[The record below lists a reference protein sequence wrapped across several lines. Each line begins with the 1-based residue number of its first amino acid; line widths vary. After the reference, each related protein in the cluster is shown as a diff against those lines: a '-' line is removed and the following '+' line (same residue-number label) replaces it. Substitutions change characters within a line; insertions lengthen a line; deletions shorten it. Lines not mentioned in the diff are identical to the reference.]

1 MKATSARRLAAD
13 VVTRV
18 REREA
23 YAHETL
29 AAALNRAKLDA
40 RDVGFATR
48 LAYGT
53 VACRGTLDEA
63 LSRYLTKSSAVEPVV
78 MDRLAVSAYE
88 LLFMRSPA
96 RAAVSQGVELVRE
109 ARPRAAGL
117 ANAVLRR
124 LAEDAEKFPW
134 GDAATDNA
142 ALARSTGHPRWLV
155 ELWVAELGRDVAARV
170 LAADNE
176 PAPLFL
182 AHLPF
187 KGSLEATIAELEADG
202 VGPQPCEPTGC
213 ILAADAPAA
222 VRSAALREHR
232 VVVADGAAQLTASLT
247 ASVAETRAIDIGA
260 GRGTKSLLIAAQAM
274 RDGREVEVAAVD
286 LHEFK
291 LAELTKTAE
300 ALGVTGI
307 TTVAVDATNADA
319 PALRDLRGADVILVD
334 APCSGLGTLRRHP
347 DRRWRAN
354 SAEPAALADL
364 GSRLLGTAATLVKP
378 GGFVVYSTCTIA
390 RVENEDVITAF
401 LASDAG
407 RGFEID
413 RIADEVP
420 AEWRDFVSAQGWFRS
435 LPEPEGPDGHFIV
448 RLRAPQ

>member
-1 MKATSARRLAAD
+1 LAAD

-29 AAALNRAKLDA
+29 AAALNRARLDA

-63 LSRYLTKSSAVEPVV
+63 VGRYLTKSSAVEPVV

-109 ARPRAAGL
+109 VRPRAAGL

-124 LAEDAEKFPW
+124 LADDAEKFPW
-134 GDAATDNA
+134 GDVATDNG
-142 ALARSTGHPRWLV
+142 ALARESGHPRWLV
-155 ELWVAELGRDVAARV
+155 ELWVAELGRDVARRV

-176 PAPLFL
+176 PAPLYL
-182 AHLPF
+182 AHMPF
-187 KGSLEATIAELEADG
+187 SASFEATLAELADDG
-202 VGPQPCEPTGC
+202 AVPQACDLPGC
-213 ILAADAPAA
+213 ILAQDASAA

-232 VVVADGAAQLTASLT
+232 VVVADGAAQLTAAVT
-247 ASVAETRAIDIGA
+247 ASVAETRVIDIGA
-260 GRGTKSLLIAAQAM
+260 GRGTKSLLIAAQGVRTG
-274 RDGREVEVAAVD
+274 RDLTVTAVD

-291 LAELTKTAE
+291 LAEITKTAQ
-300 ALGVTGI
+300 ALGVECI
-307 TTVAVDATNADA
+307 DTVAVDATNPDA
-319 PALRDLRGADVILVD
+319 PAVTALRGADVVLVD

-347 DRRWRAN
+347 DRRWRAT
-354 SAEPAALADL
+354 SAEPAALAAL
-364 GSRLLGTAATLVKP
+364 GGRLLATAVTLVKP

-390 RVENEDVITAF
+390 RAENEDVIRAF
-401 LASDAG
+401 LESGAG
-407 RGFEID
+407 QGFEID
-413 RIADEVP
+413 GIGEEVP
-420 AEWRDFVSAQGWFRS
+420 AEWRDFVAAEGWFRS
-435 LPEPEGPDGHFIV
+435 LPEPGGPDGHFIV
-448 RLRAPQ
+448 RLRAPR